1 MRVAAHVRFNR
12 LIVQRQNR
20 VNSTWIRRFFL
31 FVQSCR
37 VKGAGYLVRPHGFG
51 LTLNC

>member
-37 VKGAGYLVRPHGFG
+37 VKGAGYLVRVIRMGSV
-51 LTLNC
+51 LR